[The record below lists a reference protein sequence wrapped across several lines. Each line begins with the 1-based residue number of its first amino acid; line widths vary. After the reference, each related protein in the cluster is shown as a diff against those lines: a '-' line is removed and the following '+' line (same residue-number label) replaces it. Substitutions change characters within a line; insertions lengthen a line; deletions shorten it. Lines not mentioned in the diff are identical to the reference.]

1 MNIRDYIIINGKK
14 STLLNGLII
23 TSLPPITKPKIRYT
37 TEEIDGIDGDTINK
51 LGYGAYDKTFEIGL
65 SYDYNVDDVIEYFNT
80 QGQITFSNEPD
91 KYYNFITLNQIDF
104 EKLLRF
110 KKAKITI
117 HVQPFKYSN
126 IESTK
131 TYNFTKE
138 SQSLTVRNN
147 GNIYSKPVIT
157 LFGSGTINLSLNG
170 LEVLIIALNGSMV
183 LDTRSQ
189 NAYDPNTKDFLNRYV
204 TGDFKNLY
212 LQVGANALSWTGNI
226 TKVEIDY
233 CSRWI

>member
-1 MNIRDYIIINGKK
+1 MDYIIINGKK
-14 STLLNGLII
+14 STLINGLII
-23 TSLPPITKPKIRYT
+23 TSLPPITKPKIRANL
-37 TEEIDGIDGDTINK
+37 EQIDGVDGDIVNK
-51 LGYGAYDKTFEIGL
+51 LGYSAYDKTFEIGL
-65 SYDYNVDDVIEYFNT
+65 SYNYNVDDVIEYFNT

-91 KYYNFITLNQIDF
+91 KYYNFTTLNQIDF

-131 TYNFTKE
+131 TYEFTQT
-138 SQSLTVRNN
+138 SQSVNVRNN

-157 LFGSGTINLSLNG
+157 LYGSGTINLSLNG
-170 LEVLIIALNGSMV
+170 NEVFIISLNGSIV
-183 LDTRSQ
+183 LDTQSQ
-189 NAYDPNTKDFLNRYV
+189 NAYDPETTDLLNRYV
-204 TGDFKNLY
+204 NGDFKDLY
-212 LQVGANALSWTGNI
+212 LQTGSNTISWTGNI
-226 TKVEIDY
+226 TKLEVNY

>member
-1 MNIRDYIIINGKK
+1 MDYIIINGKK

-23 TSLPPITKPKIRYT
+23 TSLPPITKPRIRYT
-37 TEEIDGIDGDTINK
+37 AEEIDGVDGDIIDK

-65 SYDYNVDDVIEYFNT
+65 SYSYNVDDVIEYFNT
-80 QGQITFSNEPD
+80 EGQIIFSNEPD
-91 KYYNFITLNQIDF
+91 KYYNFTMLNQIDF

-131 TYNFTKE
+131 TYNFTQQ
-138 SQSLTVRNN
+138 SQSLAVRNN
-147 GNIYSKPVIT
+147 GNIYSKPIIT
-157 LFGSGTINLSLNG
+157 LYGNGTINLSLNG
-170 LEVLIIALNGSMV
+170 IEVFTIALNGSMV
-183 LDTRSQ
+183 LDTESQ
-189 NAYDPNTKDFLNRYV
+189 NAYDPETLDFLNRYV
-204 TGDFKNLY
+204 IGDFKNLY
-212 LQVGANALSWTGNI
+212 LKIGLNTLSWTGDL
-226 TKVEIDY
+226 TKVEINN

>member
-1 MNIRDYIIINGKK
+1 MRDYIIINGKK

-23 TSLPPITKPKIRYT
+23 TSLPPITKPKMRYNA
-37 TEEIDGIDGDTINK
+37 EEIDGVDGDVINK

-65 SYDYNVDDVIEYFNT
+65 SYNYKVDDVIEYFNT

-91 KYYNFITLNQIDF
+91 KYYNFATLNQIDF

-131 TYNFTKE
+131 IFTFTEE
-138 SQSLTVRNN
+138 SQNLIVRNN
-147 GNIYSKPVIT
+147 GNIYSKPIIT
-157 LFGSGTINLSLNG
+157 LFGSGTINLSING
-170 LEVLIIALNGSMV
+170 IEVFIINLNGSMV
-183 LDTRSQ
+183 LDTQSQ
-189 NAYDPNTKDFLNRYV
+189 NAYDPNTKVFLNRYV
-204 TGDFKNLY
+204 AGDFKNLY
-212 LQVGANALSWTGNI
+212 LQVGANTISWTGNI

>member
-1 MNIRDYIIINGKK
+1 MRDYIIINGKK
-14 STLLNGLII
+14 SNLINGLII
-23 TSLPPITKPKIRYT
+23 TSLPPITKPKIRASF
-37 TEEIDGIDGDTINK
+37 EEIDGVDGDTINK

-65 SYDYNVDDVIEYFNT
+65 SYNYNVDDVIEYLNT
-80 QGQITFSNEPD
+80 EGQITFSNEPD
-91 KYYNFITLNQIDF
+91 KYYNFTTLNQIDF

-117 HVQPFKYSN
+117 HVQPFKYST

-131 TYNFTKE
+131 TYNFTEE
-138 SQSLTVRNN
+138 SQNLTVRNN
-147 GNIYSKPVIT
+147 GNIYSKPIIT

-170 LEVLIIALNGSMV
+170 IQVFTIALNGSIV
-183 LDTRSQ
+183 LDTQSQ

-212 LQVGANALSWTGNI
+212 LQIGVNTISWTGNI
-226 TKVEIDY
+226 TKVQIDY

>member
-1 MNIRDYIIINGKK
+1 MNYIIINGKK
-14 STLLNGLII
+14 STLINGLII

-37 TEEIDGIDGDTINK
+37 AEEIDGVDGDVINK

-65 SYDYNVDDVIEYFNT
+65 SYNYNVDDVIEYFNT
-80 QGQITFSNEPD
+80 EGKITFSNEPD
-91 KYYNFITLNQIDF
+91 KYYNFTTLNQIDF
-104 EKLLRF
+104 EKLIRF

-131 TYNFTKE
+131 DYTFTE
-138 SQSLTVRNN
+138 SNQSLVVRNN
-147 GNIYSKPVIT
+147 GNIYSKPIIT
-157 LFGSGTINLSLNG
+157 IFGSGAIELSLNG
-170 LEVLIIALNGSMV
+170 IQVFTISLTGAMV
-183 LDTRSQ
+183 LDTQSQ
-189 NAYDPNTKDFLNRYV
+189 NAYDPSTKAFLNRYV

-212 LQVGANALSWTGNI
+212 LSVGKNTISWTGNV
-226 TKVEIDY
+226 TQVNIDY

>member
-1 MNIRDYIIINGKK
+1 MRDYIIINGKK
-14 STLLNGLII
+14 STLINGLII

-37 TEEIDGIDGDTINK
+37 AEEIDGVDGDTINK

-65 SYDYNVDDVIEYFNT
+65 SYNYKVDDVIEYLNT

-91 KYYNFITLNQIDF
+91 KYYNFTTLNQIDF

-110 KKAKITI
+110 KKAKVTI

-126 IESTK
+126 IESPK
-131 TYNFTKE
+131 TFNFTDE
-138 SQSLTVRNN
+138 SQNLTVRNN

-170 LEVLIIALNGSMV
+170 LEVLTISLNGSMV
-183 LDTRSQ
+183 LDTQNQ
-189 NAYDPNTKDFLNRYV
+189 NAYDPNTKDFLNRYIV
-204 TGDFKNLY
+204 GDLKNLY
-212 LQVGANALSWTGNI
+212 LKTGSNVISWTGNI

>member
-1 MNIRDYIIINGKK
+1 MRDYIIINGKK
-14 STLLNGLII
+14 STLVNGLII
-23 TSLPPITKPKIRYT
+23 TSLPPITKPKMRYT
-37 TEEIDGIDGDTINK
+37 AEEIDGVDGDTINK

-65 SYDYNVDDVIEYFNT
+65 SYNYKIDDVIEYFNT

-91 KYYNFITLNQIDF
+91 KYYNFATLNQIDF

-131 TYNFTKE
+131 IFTFTEE
-138 SQSLTVRNN
+138 SQNLIVRNN

-170 LEVLIIALNGSMV
+170 IEAFIINLNGSMV
-183 LDTRSQ
+183 LDTQSQ
-189 NAYDPNTKDFLNRYV
+189 NAYDPNTKVFLNRYV
-204 TGDFKNLY
+204 AGDFKNLY
-212 LQVGANALSWTGNI
+212 LQVGANTISWTGNI

>member
-37 TEEIDGIDGDTINK
+37 TEEIDGVDGDTINK

-131 TYNFTKE
+131 TYNFTEE

-170 LEVLIIALNGSMV
+170 LEVLTIALNGSMV
-183 LDTRSQ
+183 LDTQSQ

-212 LQVGANALSWTGNI
+212 LQVGANAISWTGNI

>member
-1 MNIRDYIIINGKK
+1 MDYIIINGKK
-14 STLLNGLII
+14 STLINGLII

-37 TEEIDGIDGDTINK
+37 AEEIDGVDGDVINK

-65 SYDYNVDDVIEYFNT
+65 SYNYNVDDVIEYFNT
-80 QGQITFSNEPD
+80 EGKITFSNEPD
-91 KYYNFITLNQIDF
+91 KYYNFTALNQIDF
-104 EKLLRF
+104 DKLIRF

-131 TYNFTKE
+131 TYTFTQ
-138 SQSLTVRNN
+138 SNQSLVVRNN
-147 GNIYSKPVIT
+147 GNIYSKPIIT
-157 LFGSGTINLSLNG
+157 LFGNGTIELSLNG
-170 LEVLIIALNGSMV
+170 IQVFTINLNGSMV
-183 LDTRSQ
+183 LDTQSQ
-189 NAYDPNTKDFLNRYV
+189 NAYDPSTKDFLNRYV

-212 LQVGANALSWTGNI
+212 LSVGKNTISWTGNV
-226 TKVEIDY
+226 TQVNIDY

>member
-1 MNIRDYIIINGKK
+1 MRDYIIINGIK
-14 STLLNGLII
+14 STLINGLII

-37 TEEIDGIDGDTINK
+37 AEEIDGVDGDTITK

-65 SYDYNVDDVIEYFNT
+65 SYNYNVDDVIEYFNT
-80 QGQITFSNEPD
+80 EGKIIFSNEPD
-91 KYYNFITLNQIDF
+91 KYYNFTTLNEIDF

-131 TYNFTKE
+131 TYNFTDE
-138 SQSLTVRNN
+138 SQNLTVRNN

-170 LEVLIIALNGSMV
+170 IEVFTITLNGSMV
-183 LDTRSQ
+183 LDTQSQ

-204 TGDFKNLY
+204 IGDFKNLY
-212 LQVGANALSWTGNI
+212 LKVGANTISWTGNI
-226 TKVEIDY
+226 TKVQIDY

>member
-1 MNIRDYIIINGKK
+1 MRDYIIINRKK
-14 STLLNGLII
+14 STLVNGLII
-23 TSLPPITKPKIRYT
+23 TSLPPITKPKMRYIA
-37 TEEIDGIDGDTINK
+37 EEIDGVDGDVINK

-65 SYDYNVDDVIEYFNT
+65 SYNYKVDDVIEYFNT

-91 KYYNFITLNQIDF
+91 KYYNFTTLNQIDF

-117 HVQPFKYSN
+117 HVQPFKHSN

-131 TYNFTKE
+131 RFTFTEE
-138 SQSLTVRNN
+138 SQNLIVRNN
-147 GNIYSKPVIT
+147 GNIYSKPIIT
-157 LFGSGTINLSLNG
+157 LFGSGTINLSING
-170 LEVLIIALNGSMV
+170 IEVFIINLNGSMV
-183 LDTRSQ
+183 LDTQSQ
-189 NAYDPNTKDFLNRYV
+189 NAYDPNTKVFLNRYV
-204 TGDFKNLY
+204 AGDFKNLY
-212 LQVGANALSWTGNI
+212 LQVGANTISWTGNI

>member
-1 MNIRDYIIINGKK
+1 MDYIIINGKK
-14 STLLNGLII
+14 STLINGLII

-37 TEEIDGIDGDTINK
+37 AEEIDGVDGDVINK

-65 SYDYNVDDVIEYFNT
+65 SYNYNVDDVIEYFNT
-80 QGQITFSNEPD
+80 EGKITFSNEPD
-91 KYYNFITLNQIDF
+91 KYYNFTALNQIDF
-104 EKLLRF
+104 DKLIRF

-131 TYNFTKE
+131 TYNFTQ
-138 SQSLTVRNN
+138 SNQSLVVRNN
-147 GNIYSKPVIT
+147 GNIYSKPIIT
-157 LFGSGTINLSLNG
+157 LFGNGTIELSLNG
-170 LEVLIIALNGSMV
+170 IQVFTINLNGSMI
-183 LDTRSQ
+183 LDTQSQ
-189 NAYDPNTKDFLNRYV
+189 NAYDPSTKDFLNRYV

-212 LQVGANALSWTGNI
+212 LSVGKNIISWTGNV
-226 TKVEIDY
+226 TQVNIDY

>member
-1 MNIRDYIIINGKK
+1 MRDYIIINGKK

-23 TSLPPITKPKIRYT
+23 TSLPPITKPKMRYT
-37 TEEIDGIDGDTINK
+37 AEEIDGVDGDTINK

-65 SYDYNVDDVIEYFNT
+65 SYNYNVDDVIEYFNT

-91 KYYNFITLNQIDF
+91 KYYNFTTLNQIDF

-126 IESTK
+126 IESPK
-131 TYNFTKE
+131 IFNFTEE
-138 SQSLTVRNN
+138 SQNLIVRNN

-170 LEVLIIALNGSMV
+170 IEVFTITLNGSMV
-183 LDTRSQ
+183 LDTQSQ
-189 NAYDPNTKDFLNRYV
+189 NAYDPNTKVFLNRYV
-204 TGDFKNLY
+204 IGDFKNLY
-212 LQVGANALSWTGNI
+212 LKVGANTISWTGNI
-226 TKVEIDY
+226 TKVQIDY

>member
-1 MNIRDYIIINGKK
+1 MRDYIIINRKK
-14 STLLNGLII
+14 STLVNGLII
-23 TSLPPITKPKIRYT
+23 TSLPPITKPKMRYT
-37 TEEIDGIDGDTINK
+37 AEEIDGVDGDTINK

-65 SYDYNVDDVIEYFNT
+65 SYNYKVDDVIEYFNT

-91 KYYNFITLNQIDF
+91 KYYNFATLNQIDF

-117 HVQPFKYSN
+117 HVQPFKHSN

-131 TYNFTKE
+131 RFTFTEE
-138 SQSLTVRNN
+138 SQNLIVRNN

-170 LEVLIIALNGSMV
+170 IEAFIINLNGSMV
-183 LDTRSQ
+183 LDTQSQ
-189 NAYDPNTKDFLNRYV
+189 NAYDPNTKVFLNRYV
-204 TGDFKNLY
+204 AGDFKNLY
-212 LQVGANALSWTGNI
+212 LQVGANTISWTGNI